1 MAGSSSR
8 TIRQNLVAYS
18 FIAPNLLGFAAFT
31 LVPMVFALFLS
42 VMKWDGAGAITFAG
56 MKNFA
61 RLLTDDTFKISA
73 LNTLYYVAGTVPA
86 TLICSLGLAILL
98 NKEIKGRNVFR
109 AIFFFPYVAS
119 LVAVA
124 VVWNMMFHPSMGPV
138 NSILTALGVTNPPRW
153 SASVTWAM
161 PTVILASIWK
171 NMGYYMIIY
180 LAALQGIPRDLY
192 EAARIDGANGR
203 QCFRSITLPLLTPAT
218 FFVTMMLTINS
229 FKVFDLIYVMTGGG
243 PGRATNVLVYAIYN
257 AAFIEFDYGYSS
269 AMALVLFLLVLAIT
283 VAQFRTE
290 KKWVS
295 YL

>member
-1 MAGSSSR
+1 
-8 TIRQNLVAYS
+8 
-18 FIAPNLLGFAAFT
+18 
-31 LVPMVFALFLS
+31 
-42 VMKWDGAGAITFAG
+42 

-61 RLLTDDTFKISA
+61 RLLTDETFKISA
-73 LNTLYYVAGTVPA
+73 LNTLYYVVGTVPA
-86 TLICSLGLAILL
+86 TLACSLGLAVLL

-138 NSILTALGVTNPPRW
+138 NSILTALGVQNPPRW

-180 LAALQGIPRDLY
+180 LAALQGIPRELY

-203 QCFRSITLPLLTPAT
+203 QCFKSITLPLLTPAT

-269 AMALVLFLLVLAIT
+269 AMALVLFILVLAIT
-283 VAQFRTE
+283 ILQFRTE

>member
-56 MKNFA
+56 MRNFA

-73 LNTLYYVAGTVPA
+73 LNTLYYVVGTVPA
-86 TLICSLGLAILL
+86 TLLCSLGLAILL
-98 NKEIKGRNVFR
+98 NKEIKGRNLFR

-138 NSILTALGVTNPPRW
+138 NSILTALGVQNPPRW

-180 LAALQGIPRDLY
+180 LAALQGIPRELY

-203 QCFRSITLPLLTPAT
+203 QCFKSITLPLLTPAT

-269 AMALVLFLLVLAIT
+269 AMALVLFILVLAIT
-283 VAQFRTE
+283 ITQFRTE